1 MADTR
6 YEPGGKRLARGGSR
20 SSSPVDSGDYTVYE
34 SITEFLNELMSLK
47 EGEVYVGLDATYYNT
62 PHADWK
68 KMRDVS
74 KNHLITEQMERLTS
88 LLFIDR
94 PKIEALDEE
103 GNPDEDVSR
112 ELQVMCDAK
121 PVAKDLDAVLEA
133 LARSAEVEEKPV
145 CVVPEALE
153 QPNSRALG
161 ALLGLLTT
169 KEGKPRR
176 VALAAPS
183 VAWTDMLDIMGV
195 RASFILVD
203 DAEELASAE

>member
-121 PVAKDLDAVLEA
+121 PVAIWRAMHQSWVDLVVWGPSLWN
-133 LARSAEVEEKPV
+133 PV
-145 CVVPEALE
+145 WE
-153 QPNSRALG
+153 RWTG
-161 ALLGLLTT
+161 AFL
-169 KEGKPRR
+169 KIE
-176 VALAAPS
+176 
-183 VAWTDMLDIMGV
+183 
-195 RASFILVD
+195 
-203 DAEELASAE
+203 